1 MKLLVRSATSIESAT
16 SSDVRSK
23 IISDLGQDGTNM
35 IGVIFGNFLLSNSN
49 RYLRIQQQETVNNTY
64 RG

>member
-23 IISDLGQDGTNM
+23 IISDLGQDGTNDVKVTK
-35 IGVIFGNFLLSNSN
+35 ISDTFYTI
-49 RYLRIQQQETVNNTY
+49 
-64 RG
+64 